1 MLNVYLSKESIRG
14 KKLIECNDAWF
25 NIHNQEYDLSTPENR
40 KILLDVDSATYI
52 RSGFVESNFCGK
64 CVIRTEQLSTGCKTL
79 LNIMNCKDKVF
90 NIIECG
96 DNVIDMIFELTEGS
110 IFIPAFII
118 IIAYNDDKVNLISS
132 NKKVVTIEEL
142 GEEVRRT
149 YADE

>member
-1 MLNVYLSKESIRG
+1 MLNVYLSEEYIRD
-14 KKLIECNDAWF
+14 KQLIKFNDAWF

-40 KILLDVDSATYI
+40 KVISDVDNANYI
-52 RSGFVESNFCGK
+52 RPGFVESNFCGK

-142 GEEVRRT
+142 GEEVRRA

>member
-79 LNIMNCKDKVF
+79 LNIMNCRDKVF

-96 DNVIDMIFELTEGS
+96 ENVIDMIFKLLDGD
-110 IFIPAFII
+110 IFIPAFIVI
-118 IIAYNDDKVNLISS
+118 PNYIDNNVNLIGNSS
-132 NKKVVTIEEL
+132 RVITLDEL
-142 GEEVRRT
+142 EEEVRKI
-149 YADE
+149 YVDE